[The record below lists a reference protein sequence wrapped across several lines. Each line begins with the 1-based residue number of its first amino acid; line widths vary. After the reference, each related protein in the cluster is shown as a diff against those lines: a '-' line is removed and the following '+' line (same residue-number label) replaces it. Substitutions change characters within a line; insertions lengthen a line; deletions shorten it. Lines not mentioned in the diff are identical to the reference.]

1 MRARD
6 MRAELWWA
14 RCVGL
19 FPAGAHDRVKR
30 MRPNPRWF
38 AVAATACLVTGC
50 GRIPTSPSAVQSSS
64 SAPSGATTCEF
75 VETGTAARPVRLP
88 SSTGVPT
95 SGTVTYL
102 LEMTNGPV
110 RLTLDRVKAPCTV
123 HSFESLADQ
132 GFFTKT
138 RCPRLV
144 DKTIFI
150 LQCGDPTGTGTG
162 GPGYTFADET
172 DGTESYVSGVV
183 AMASSGPNTNGSQF
197 FLVWDDSS
205 SLDETAG
212 ATIFGSMDTTSRDV
226 VASMAEE
233 GQDGS
238 NPRGGGKPNN
248 PSEILSVTRE

>member
-1 MRARD
+1 
-6 MRAELWWA
+6 
-14 RCVGL
+14 
-19 FPAGAHDRVKR
+19 
-30 MRPNPRWF
+30 MRPNLRWF

-64 SAPSGATTCEF
+64 PAPSGATTSCEF

-88 SSTGVPT
+88 NSTGVPT

-132 GFFTKT
+132 GFFTRT

-183 AMASSGPNTNGSQF
+183 AMASSGANTNGSQF
-197 FLVWDDSS
+197 FLVWDDST

-212 ATIFGSMDTTSRDV
+212 ATIFGSMDATSRDV

-233 GQDGS
+233 GQDGG

-248 PSEILSVTRE
+248 PSEIISLTRE